1 MTRFRLGFC
10 PYNCANPVP
19 ISNTTTKQAWHAQN
33 EPNRAKAEATH
44 SAWGRKKWSDSL
56 QWVERIAPGGGAIRP
71 TPHGFNGREEVSRTN
86 EKPCPR
92 PKYLV
97 IRFFQKNCCDWH
109 GTCMFFVE
117 SNLDSLLAEVT
128 FLKTALSRCRLF
140 KEMFS

>member
-1 MTRFRLGFC
+1 MRKTSQTGQKLKRLTPLG
-10 PYNCANPVP
+10 A
-19 ISNTTTKQAWHAQN
+19 
-33 EPNRAKAEATH
+33 
-44 SAWGRKKWSDSL
+44 GRSGAIRPSGWSESL

-86 EKPCPR
+86 EKSSPR